1 MPQSTAPARSKE
13 TFDVAVI
20 GGGMIGPAV
29 SLGLLE
35 RGLKVCI
42 LDEGDD
48 VLRVARGNFGLVW
61 FQGKGFNMPRY
72 VDWTRRSATLYPD
85 FARELKEHT
94 GVDIGHANPGGLELL
109 LGDEEEAHRRHFIGQ
124 IYQQGGGKEY
134 EVEFLDRKQVE
145 DMLPGVKLGDYV
157 TGASYS
163 PVDGHVN
170 PLFLLR
176 AMHARFQ
183 QAGGSYL
190 PHHRVSAVNR
200 NGDAY
205 DVLTEAGTVSAA
217 KVVIAAGHGLKQLGP
232 PLGLDIPIRPQR
244 GHILVTERTQPI
256 LPMPMSAFRQTAEG
270 SIMLGVSAEE
280 AGYDDG
286 IDTQTVATIARR
298 AARTIP
304 ALRNLNIV
312 RSWAALRVL
321 TPDKCPVYAQ
331 SRSHPGVYAIASH
344 SGVTLAAVNAKVA
357 SNWIAGDPAPEE
369 FDAFGVERF
378 DAQKTA

>member
-1 MPQSTAPARSKE
+1 MPDHTAPGS
-13 TFDVAVI
+13 FDVAII
-20 GGGMIGPAV
+20 GGGMIGPAL

-61 FQGKGFNMPRY
+61 FQGKGFGMPRY
-72 VDWTRRSATLYPD
+72 VEWTRRSATLYPE
-85 FARELKEHT
+85 FAAELREHT

-109 LGDEEEAHRRHFIGQ
+109 LGEEELAHRQHYIGQ

-145 DMLPGVKLGDYV
+145 DMLPGVGLGEDV
-157 TGASYS
+157 VGASYS
-163 PVDGHVN
+163 PIDGHVN

-176 AMHARFQ
+176 AMHTRFQ
-183 QAGGSYL
+183 QAGGTYL
-190 PHHRVSAVNR
+190 PHHRVSEVR
-200 NGDAY
+200 KNGGAY
-205 DVLTEAGTVSAA
+205 DVFTEKGIVSAP
-217 KVVIAAGHGLKQLGP
+217 KVVIAAGHGLRELGP

-244 GHILVTERTQPI
+244 GHILVTERTKQI
-256 LPMPMSAFRQTAEG
+256 LPMPISAFRQTVEG

-280 AGYDDG
+280 AGYDDVV
-286 IDTQTVATIARR
+286 DTSTVAKIAER

-312 RSWAALRVL
+312 RTWAALRVL
-321 TPDKCPVYAQ
+321 TPDKCPVYAE
-331 SRSHPGVYAIASH
+331 SETHPGIYAVASH

-357 SNWIAGDPAPEE
+357 SGWIAGDPAPEQFE
-369 FDAFGVERF
+369 AFGVERF